1 MMENLEEKINL
12 VVRNKVNIPVGVI
25 LAKTGITPNALTFV
39 GVLTSLFAAIA
50 TVKYGLF
57 IGAFCMFASSLFDTL
72 DGAVA
77 KATNR
82 VTKFGAVLDDAAD
95 RISELFY
102 FSAIFW
108 LENTFSIFLAATTSF
123 LVSYLAASA
132 KARGYKISSGVVWGR
147 PGRIVLLFI
156 LMILNRWLE
165 ISFTIWAITVL
176 NIFALSKRGLEIS
189 KQNH

>member
-1 MMENLEEKINL
+1 MEEKINL
-12 VVRNKVNIPVGVI
+12 VVRNRVNLPVGAF
-25 LAKTGITPNALTFV
+25 LARTGITPNTLTLV
-39 GVLTSLFAAIA
+39 GVFASFVAAII
-50 TVKYGLF
+50 TIEYGLF
-57 IGAFCMFASSLFDTL
+57 VGAFAMFLSSLFDTL

-95 RISELFY
+95 RVGELLY

-108 LENTFSIFLAATTSF
+108 LENTFPVFLAATTSF

-147 PGRIVLLFI
+147 PGRIILLFL
-156 LMILNRWLE
+156 LMVIDQWVK
-165 ISFTIWAITVL
+165 IYFSIWAITVL
-176 NIFALSKRGLEIS
+176 NFFVLFKRSLEIK
-189 KQNH
+189 KQNS

>member
-1 MMENLEEKINL
+1 MEERINQS
-12 VVRNKVNIPVGVI
+12 VRKRVNVPVGAF
-25 LAKTGITPNALTFV
+25 LAKTGIAPNTLTFV
-39 GVLTSLFAAIA
+39 GVFASFVAALI
-50 TVKYGLF
+50 TIECGLF
-57 IGAFCMFASSLFDTL
+57 VGAFAMFLSCLFDTL

-82 VTKFGAVLDDAAD
+82 ETKLGAVLDDAAD
-95 RISELFY
+95 RIGELLY

-108 LENTFSIFLAATTSF
+108 IESGFSVFLAATTSF

-156 LMILNRWLE
+156 LMLLSPWLR
-165 ISFTIWAITVL
+165 ISFTIWTITVL
-176 NIFALSKRGLEIS
+176 NIFALCKRGLEIS